1 MIGVDKLTLKQ
12 KECYEYMLSYL
23 CEHHSVPTIEAIA
36 EHFNIFPN
44 AIADRIKGLVR
55 KGWVEKF
62 RCSYK
67 IKNIKLFYLRDELK

>member
-1 MIGVDKLTLKQ
+1 MIG
-12 KECYEYMLSYL
+12 
-23 CEHHSVPTIEAIA
+23 VPTIESIA

-62 RCSYK
+62 RCGYK
-67 IKNIKLFYLRDELK
+67 IKNIKLFYLTDERKQ